1 MNDCLFCKILN
12 KEIESEIIYEDADF
26 FVFLDIKPA
35 TNGDTLIIPKKHYK
49 DLLEMPS
56 DLVIKMQELIDK
68 LYKVYKEKLNCIGL
82 TLTTNLE
89 YAQEIKHF
97 HVHFIPRYEDDEV
110 TYLSNKDILE
120 DLKTIQEKVN
130 LN

>member
-26 FVFLDIKPA
+26 FVFLDIKPT

-97 HVHFIPRYEDDEV
+97 HVHFIPRYEDDGV